1 MASYHIRSNSFPS
14 KSHPIADQ
22 LDQQLCRLRS
32 SETASTSSL
41 TDKLRGLKD
50 LYMCVDEF
58 LQLPINQNTLYD
70 RWVEKVLDGSLRLL
84 DICAT
89 SRDVL
94 AQSKERIQDIQSA
107 LRRRSSGELN
117 ITNEVTEYLKTRKTV
132 KKMIKKCLKEMKQV
146 DKINEENPVDG
157 MLKDVQETTV
167 ETFESLLSYIG
178 GSQKSNW
185 SFSKLVRG
193 QRVEKETAAS
203 ISEFDAVD
211 ATLEMVISQKKKS
224 IVDRSKLVKLES
236 ELQEIDEVLQC
247 LFRNLV
253 KTRATLLNV
262 FSN

>member
-1 MASYHIRSNSFPS
+1 MASYHTRSNSFPS
-14 KSHPIADQ
+14 KSHPIADE

-41 TDKLRGLKD
+41 TNKLSGLKD

-58 LQLPINQNTLYD
+58 LQLPVNQNTLYD
-70 RWVEKVLDGSLRLL
+70 SWVEKVLDGSLRLL

-94 AQSKERIQDIQSA
+94 AQSKERIQEIQSA

-117 ITNEVTEYLKTRKTV
+117 ITTEVTEYLKTRKTV
-132 KKMIKKCLKEMKQV
+132 KKIIKKCLKDMKQV
-146 DKINEENPVDG
+146 DKINETNPIDSI
-157 MLKDVQETTV
+157 LRDVQTITAD
-167 ETFESLLSYIG
+167 TFYSLLSYIS
-178 GSQKSNW
+178 GSQKSSW

-193 QRVEKETAAS
+193 QKVEKETTS
-203 ISEFDAVD
+203 ISEFDVVD
-211 ATLEMVISQKKKS
+211 ATLELMISQKKKS
-224 IVDRSKLVKLES
+224 IVDMSQLVKLES
-236 ELQEIDEVLQC
+236 EIQEIDQVLEC

-262 FSN
+262 VSN